1 MAVTMEMESNYNLLD
16 AEDKH
21 LLMDIFN
28 YRYYFYCVVVYTCK
42 SSLIFPSYTGNNK
55 EMSIMFK

>member
-1 MAVTMEMESNYNLLD
+1 MAVTMEMESNYNMLD

-28 YRYYFYCVVVYTCK
+28 YRYYLYCVTVYT
-42 SSLIFPSYTGNNK
+42 SYTGNNK
-55 EMSIMFK
+55 EMSILFK